1 LYIILNIFVQIES
14 KTMLTNIDID
24 QKKVAEVMSLLNIK
38 TKKEAVDKALENY
51 LRILS
56 AQELLKMKGSNVWE
70 GDLDKMRTD

>member
-1 LYIILNIFVQIES
+1 
-14 KTMLTNIDID
+14 MLTNIDID